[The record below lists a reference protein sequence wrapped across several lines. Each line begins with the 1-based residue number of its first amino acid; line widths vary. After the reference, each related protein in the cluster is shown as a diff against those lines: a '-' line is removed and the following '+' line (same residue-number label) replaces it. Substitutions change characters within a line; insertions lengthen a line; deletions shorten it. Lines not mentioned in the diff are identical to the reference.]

1 MKTKWNLFILFICV
15 LSKGA
20 VKCFVESRAVPFS
33 AGEELLE
40 AREKPSRKDRAGAHR
55 SSLLSSGKTY
65 HSKTLVT
72 PSSMRPVQPGAGIQA
87 DAAKGPDVSVT
98 CFPSDFVVR
107 VNPAFY
113 GLGADAQE
121 LTLGNSCKSNGV
133 LKPQG
138 DLLFKYSLTACDGV
152 RELSHG
158 YLIYKNVLHYEPS
171 SKRFPSRAQQL
182 SINIECHYRRDHSV
196 HQLAV
201 QPTWQTVLVR
211 KNLKGRQMDFQI
223 KLMEDSW
230 KMPAKTQAY
239 LLGQSVNLQVSA
251 PHLLSGE
258 KVYINNCYA
267 TPTSSKSSLKY
278 TIIDNYGC
286 MLDSKQD
293 PGASQFISRTD
304 DTLRFSLKAFQF
316 TADPDTEVSIHCKL
330 LVTSEEPGPVYKSCT
345 YKGHRWM
352 ALTGEDS
359 LCECCESKCV
369 TSKSRRALKEGSA
382 SSRPL
387 LVSDQPH
394 AADESFLPAGPS
406 VSSWRRQDK
415 ENHYSNL
422 DNQGNFWEKTKAG
435 KYGKAAA
442 EPKLAK
448 FDYMKVLEEE
458 MGQPEETNPTV
469 LEEGGSGDQE
479 EDFQKIEEEVELG
492 NNEDKLSLNHQRSE
506 LPDPIGKL
514 EELLPTEES
523 SKEELVGFEE
533 KELHGCGS
541 NKTMRTPDL
550 SLNEDSLADEKT
562 WYFTW
567 R

>member
-1 MKTKWNLFILFICV
+1 MKTKWKLFMLFICV

-40 AREKPSRKDRAGAHR
+40 LREKPSRKDRAGAHR

-72 PSSMRPVQPGAGIQA
+72 PLSMRPVQPGAGIQA

-121 LTLGNSCKSNGV
+121 LTLGSSCKSNGV

-211 KNLKGRQMDFQI
+211 KNLKGRQMDFQL

-239 LLGQSVNLQVSA
+239 LLGQTVNLQVSA

-258 KVYINNCYA
+258 KVYINSCYV
-267 TPTSSKSSLKY
+267 TPTGSKSSLKY

-330 LVTSEEPGPVYKSCT
+330 LVTSEEPGPMYKSCT
-345 YKGHRWM
+345 YKSHRWM

-394 AADESFLPAGPS
+394 AADEGFIPAGPS
-406 VSSWRRQDK
+406 ASSWRRGDK

-422 DNQGNFWEKTKAG
+422 YNHGNFWEKTNAG

-442 EPKLAK
+442 EPKLVK

-458 MGQPEETNPTV
+458 MGQPEETN
-469 LEEGGSGDQE
+469 LADLKEDGSGDQE
-479 EDFQKIEEEVELG
+479 EDFQKIEEEVELES
-492 NNEDKLSLNHQRSE
+492 NEDEPSLNHQGSE
-506 LPDPIGKL
+506 GSNPTGKI
-514 EELLPTEES
+514 EELITTEES
-523 SKEELVGFEE
+523 SKEMLVTFEE

-541 NKTMRTPDL
+541 NKTMRTSDL
-550 SLNEDSLADEKT
+550 PLNEDSLADEKT

>member
-1 MKTKWNLFILFICV
+1 METKWKLFIVFFCV
-15 LSKGA
+15 LSEGA
-20 VKCFVESRAVPFS
+20 VKCLVESREFPFGV
-33 AGEELLE
+33 GEKLLE
-40 AREKPSRKDRAGAHR
+40 VSEKPSRRIRGDAHR
-55 SSLLSSGKTY
+55 SSLLGSGKTY

-72 PSSMRPVQPGAGIQA
+72 PPSMRPVQPGAGIQS
-87 DAAKGPDVSVT
+87 DSGKTPDVSVT

-121 LTLGNSCKSNGV
+121 LTLGSSCKSNGV

-138 DLLFKYSLTACDGV
+138 DLLFKYPLTGCDGV

-182 SINIECHYRRDHSV
+182 NLNIECHYRRDHSV

-211 KNLKGRQMDFQI
+211 KNLKGRHMDFQI
-223 KLMEDSW
+223 KLMDDSW
-230 KMPAKTQAY
+230 KIPAKMQVY
-239 LLGQSVNLQVSA
+239 LLGQTVNIQVSA
-251 PHLLSGE
+251 PYLLSGE
-258 KVYINNCYA
+258 KVYINSCYA
-267 TPTSSKSSLKY
+267 TPTGSKSSLKY

-345 YKGHRWM
+345 YKGHRWK
-352 ALTGEDS
+352 ALTGDDA

-369 TSKSRRALKEGSA
+369 TSKSRRALREGFA

-394 AADESFLPAGPS
+394 AADEGFLPAGPTAN
-406 VSSWRRQDK
+406 SWRRGGK
-415 ENHYSNL
+415 ENNYSKLN
-422 DNQGNFWEKTKAG
+422 NHGNFWEKASAVKDD
-435 KYGKAAA
+435 KAAT
-442 EPKLAK
+442 EPKLVK
-448 FDYMKVLEEE
+448 FDYMKVLEDERD
-458 MGQPEETNPTV
+458 QPGERNPSD
-469 LEEGGSGDQE
+469 LEEGGSGYQE
-479 EDFQKIEEEVELG
+479 EDSQKTEEVKLES
-492 NNEDKLSLNHQRSE
+492 NENGPSLNHQGSE
-506 LPDPIGKL
+506 APNPGEKL
-514 EELLPTEES
+514 EKILQTEKS
-523 SKEELVGFEE
+523 LKVELVGPE
-533 KELHGCGS
+533 KEIKGCGG
-541 NKTMRTPDL
+541 NKTVRTSDL
-550 SLNEDSLADEKT
+550 PLNDSLADEKT